1 MAKLGRRQ
9 EYIRS
14 SNIKAVMRAL
24 RNGGKTFAEL
34 EEIMGLSNAAIFKI
48 ISSMTETGMVVRTQ
62 LPSST
67 AGRRAEII
75 TPNPS
80 YGYFAVILA
89 YGDILTVTV
98 NNYVGEELYKK
109 EYATG
114 YVIKREILEQAIFDV
129 KTFNKSLHHA
139 VFVFA
144 GKYDCKTDRF
154 SFAGKFSEFYGEN
167 FAEFLEGKLGVPV
180 CMTNDMSAAMYAEL
194 EKPAVPDNFI
204 FIYIDEGVGGGFVFN
219 KKIFSG
225 ERGMAGEFAFFGMN
239 PIDAT
244 DFFPNE
250 NSKIFSTVLSLKS
263 ITDRY
268 LCAIGEND
276 IPYAEIK
283 ERFISDC
290 INGEEVALKTLNDSI
305 AVLGRFLWSVTELL
319 DVSHIVFDG
328 EIVRLKTLVE
338 KKLDEMF
345 SKSPTHSQIGVKF
358 VGEDNNIYK
367 GAIAEGFIE
376 FEKSYETK

>member
-89 YGDILTVTV
+89 YGDVLTVTV
-98 NNYVGEELYKK
+98 NNYIGEELYRK
-109 EYATG
+109 EYETG
-114 YVIKREILEQAIFDV
+114 YVVKREILEQAIYDV
-129 KTFNKSLHHA
+129 KTFNKPLHHA

-144 GKYDCKTDRF
+144 GKYDCKMDRF

-167 FAEFLEGKLGVPV
+167 FAEFLEEKLGVPV
-180 CMTNDMSAAMYAEL
+180 CMMNDMSAAMYAEL

-268 LCAIGEND
+268 LRAVGERD
-276 IPYAEIK
+276 VPYAEIK
-283 ERFISDC
+283 ERFISAC

-305 AVLGRFLWSVTELL
+305 AVLGRFIWSVTELL

-328 EIVRLKTLVE
+328 EIVRLKTFVE

-345 SKSPTHSQIGVKF
+345 SKSPTHSQIDVKF

-376 FEKSYETK
+376 FEKTSETK